1 MCIYMI
7 LNMHV
12 SLLSTCPEQSRQFYS
27 EISGLKKQ
35 FSQVEMFGKLPE
47 IVEHRCQQH
56 VICKYDKWL
65 IRTVTYY

>member
-35 FSQVEMFGKLPE
+35 FSQVEMFGKLLE
-47 IVEHRCQQH
+47 IVEHRCQQQ
-56 VICKYDKWL
+56 VICKYDNWL
-65 IRTVTYY
+65 IRTAIYY